1 MMQAAAGGGENVE
14 SVFSTHLYKG
24 TASAQSITT
33 NIDLSGEGGMLW
45 IKNRSQGG
53 AGHYLF
59 DTERGRQ
66 YALLSHSANSVSESA
81 PTGSTSSQDLT
92 SFNSNGFSIGT
103 DWNYNLNV
111 TGSAEYAAWTFRKAP
126 NFFDVVTYTGNG
138 SAGREISH
146 NLGSVPGMIWVK
158 KINGGGDWV
167 ILHRS
172 LGAQGSG
179 GIRLNRTDAASSNGQ
194 HYWGNGTNG
203 IDPTSTVFTVDNHTW
218 VNNSGDTYVA
228 YLFAHNNSDGGFGA
242 SGDQDIIKC
251 GSYTGNGSATS
262 GTVVDLGFEPQF
274 VLIKASSTAQAAVMF
289 DSMRGVSSAED
300 DQVQYPMYA
309 QAEGSP
315 QSFIAFRS
323 NGFQLQTDNYEANGN
338 GISYIYMAIRRPM
351 AEAETGADVFKAT
364 YGNSSSNDPP
374 GWSSPTGFVVD
385 ASLDMNFGGSA
396 TDSAT
401 FGARLIQNKYSD
413 QLYNTSGP
421 TFQNWDGQNYDH
433 QNGFADSADG
443 GTGDL
448 GYMWQRKAGAFDAF
462 TFKGTGSNMTHNH
475 NLAGEVGMAWWF
487 TVSTST
493 HVYVYARPL
502 GANKYMRLNLN
513 YDQVT
518 DTVLWQNTHP
528 TNTEFYTGGGY
539 NNTNEEHIVL
549 LFGNQSGVSKVG
561 TFTGNGTN
569 QNIDCGFSNGIRL
582 LMVKKVGT
590 GNWYFWDEA
599 NLGSQYHYF
608 WYIKNQA
615 GFITN
620 QDTIDTYSAGF
631 NIKFNTNQSIN
642 TNGDTYL
649 FYAVAA

>member
-1 MMQAAAGGGENVE
+1 MSNVKKLMMQAASGKSLNVE
-14 SVFSTHLYKG
+14 EVFSTHLHTGNSG
-24 TASAQSITT
+24 TLTVNNA
-33 NIDLSGEGGMLW
+33 IDLAGEGGLVW
-45 IKNRSQGG
+45 IKSREG
-53 AGHYLF
+53 F
-59 DTERGRQ
+59 DHVLTD
-66 YALLSHSANSVSESA
+66 
-81 PTGSTSSQDLT
+81 STSSGAKYLSTAATTQHQDFYVGGGSDERFT
-92 SFNSNGFSIGT
+92 FSSTGFSST
-103 DWNYNLNV
+103 AADFKWNNNDRDYV
-111 TGSAEYAAWTFRKAP
+111 SWTFRKAP
-126 NFFDVVTYTGNG
+126 NFFDIVTYTGDG
-138 SAGREISH
+138 SQGRAISH
-146 NLGSVPGMIWVK
+146 NLGSVPGMVLIK
-158 KINGGGDWV
+158 
-167 ILHRS
+167 
-172 LGAQGSG
+172 
-179 GIRLNRTDAASSNGQ
+179 RTDAAGNWPYWHSGIPTKFLNMNSTQGNSDGQYRFGDYSNPI
-194 HYWGNGTNG
+194 N
-203 IDPTSTVFTVDNHTW
+203 PTATTFTVSNYTD
-218 VNNSGDTYVA
+218 VNANNGTYVA
-228 YLFAHNNSDGGFGA
+228 YIFAHHNNSGTFGA
-242 SGDQDIIKC
+242 SGDKDIIKC
-251 GSYTGNGSATS
+251 GTYAGNGSVY
-262 GTVVDLGFEPQF
+262 GTAVNLGFEPQF
-274 VLIKASSTAQAAVMF
+274 VFIKAYTHSQAGVMF
-289 DSMRGVSSAED
+289 DSMRGISSAED
-300 DQVQYPMYA
+300 DQVLYPSA
-309 QAEGSP
+309 TSAEGSP
-315 QSFIAFRS
+315 QAFLALRPD
-323 NGFQLQTDNYEANGN
+323 GFQLQTDNYEANGS
-338 GISYIYMAIRRPM
+338 GVSYVYMAIRRPT

-385 ASLDMNFGGSA
+385 ASLDMNFGGQGGSS
-396 TDSAT
+396 TDSPT

-462 TFKGTGSNMTHNH
+462 SFFGTGSNMTHNH

-502 GANKYMRLNLN
+502 GANKFMRLNLN

-528 TNTEFYTGGGY
+528 TNTQFYTGGGY
-539 NNTNEEHIVL
+539 NNSNEEHIVL
-549 LFGNQSGVSKVG
+549 LFGNLDGVSKVG

-590 GNWYFWDEA
+590 GYWYFWDEA
-599 NLGSQYHYF
+599 NLGSQYHDF

-615 GFITN
+615 GLITN

-631 NIKFNTNQSIN
+631 NIKFNTYQSIN